1 MKKRVLQL
9 MLATSLLCTAGFA
22 SAGVCNPTVGTNIA
36 QAAVNNQKMDAA
48 NEAAAAEGFLNNI
61 KSSLDTIGCTDAW
74 PTGSIGLSLPS
85 YDDIIRKA
93 KEAAISKACNLAR
106 DQVSKVMTKVNNQVS
121 LDTSSIPGLSE
132 IGLGNIGGSISG
144 GTGSSA
150 GVSTS
155 GNVGG
160 SSTSDIWNSIS
171 GAMK

>member
-22 SAGVCNPTVGTNIA
+22 SAGVCSPTVGTNIA
-36 QAAVNNQKMDAA
+36 QAAVNNQKMD
-48 NEAAAAEGFLNNI
+48 NTQLEAVSKGFLDSI
-61 KSSLDTIGCTDAW
+61 KNSLDTIGCTDAW

>member
-9 MLATSLLCTAGFA
+9 MLATSLLGAASFA
-22 SAGVCNPTVGTNIA
+22 NASVCSPTVGTSIA
-36 QAAVNNQKMDAA
+36 QAAINNQKMDAA

-61 KSSLDTIGCTDAW
+61 KNSLETIGCTDVW

-106 DQVSKVMTKVNNQVS
+106 EQVSKVMTKVNNQVS
-121 LDTSSIPGLSE
+121 LDTSSIPGISE
-132 IGLGNIGGSISG
+132 IGLGSIGGSVSG

-150 GVSTS
+150 GVNTS

>member
-1 MKKRVLQL
+1 MKKRILQL
-9 MLATSLLCTAGFA
+9 MLATSLLGAASFA
-22 SAGVCNPTVGTNIA
+22 NAAVCSPTVGTNMA
-36 QAAVNNQKMDAA
+36 QAAIDNQKMDNAQL
-48 NEAAAAEGFLNNI
+48 EAVSTGFLDSI
-61 KSSLDTIGCTDAW
+61 KNSLDTIGCTDAW

-85 YDDIIRKA
+85 YDSIIKKA

-150 GVSTS
+150 GVNTS

>member
-9 MLATSLLCTAGFA
+9 MLATSLIGVASFA
-22 SAGVCNPTVGTNIA
+22 NASVCSPTVGTNIA
-36 QAAVNNQKMDAA
+36 QASVNNQKMDAA
-48 NEAAAAEGFLNNI
+48 NEAAAAKGFLDSI

-93 KEAAISKACNLAR
+93 KEAAISKACDLAR
-106 DQVSKVMTKVNNQVS
+106 EQISSVMTKVDSQVS

-132 IGLGNIGGSISG
+132 IGLGSIGGSISG
-144 GTGSSA
+144 GTGSST
-150 GVSTS
+150 GLSTS
-155 GNVGG
+155 GNVAGT
-160 SSTSDIWNSIS
+160 STSDIWNSIS